1 MKPTEI
7 NEFMNNLNA
16 GLFSAQVAQALSDVA
31 AGVVE
36 HGKKGK
42 VVLSFEISQIAQ
54 SHQVKINHK
63 LDFVQPTKR
72 GQKREDSA
80 LDTPMHVTADGL
92 VLFLSNPTRQLFSR
106 DDAPVTARA
115 V

>member
-1 MKPTEI
+1 MKATDL

-16 GLFSAQVAQALSDVA
+16 GVFSAQVAQALSDVS

-42 VVLSFEISQIAQ
+42 VTLTFEISQIAQ

-63 LDFVQPTKR
+63 LDFAQPTKR

-80 LDTPMHVTADGL
+80 LDTPMHVTANGL
-92 VLFLSNPTRQLFSR
+92 VLFLSDPTAQLFSR
-106 DDAPVTARA
+106 ADAPVTAQA